1 MAESGIKSY
10 FPSQTVSDAEKLSYD
25 YGLKVGKAIEQEW
38 FNNDRGNDRGNGRYK
53 SNHNDF
59 HNLRLYARG
68 EQSIQKYKDELSIN
82 GDLSYLNL
90 DWKPVP
96 IISKFVDI
104 VVNGMAQ
111 RTYDIKAYSQSPNG
125 VEKRT
130 EYMESIMRDMAL
142 QQFDQEAEAKFGIN
156 MRESEVR
163 ELPESNEELGL
174 HMQLNYKQA
183 VELAEEQALSVLFE
197 GNKYEL
203 IKKRFYYDLTV
214 LGIGAVKTDF
224 NTSEGVVIDYVDP
237 ANLVY
242 SYTDSPYF
250 EDIYY
255 VGEVK
260 TIPVNELAKEFP
272 HLSESDLK
280 DIMKNKSN
288 NRSNYNS
295 RHNYDKED
303 NNTIQ
308 VLYFNY
314 KTYMNEVYKMKETGT
329 GADKIISKDDSFN
342 PPEEK
347 EGGYSKM
354 LRSIECLY
362 DGAMILGTDKLLKWE
377 MSKNMMR
384 PKSDYT
390 KVKMNYA
397 IVAPRMYDGRIDSLV
412 KRITGFADMIQL
424 THLKLQQVMSRM
436 VPDGVYLDADGLAEV
451 DLGNGTNYNPQE
463 ALNMF
468 FQTGSV
474 IGRSFTSEGDM
485 NPGKV
490 PIQEITSGS
499 GGNKMQALIGNYN
512 YYMQMIRDCTGL
524 NEARDGS
531 TPDANAL
538 VGVQKLAAAN
548 SNTATRHILQAGLF
562 LTAETAECLSLRISD
577 IIEYSPTKDAFIQAI
592 GAHNVATL
600 EEMTELHLY
609 DFGIFLEL
617 QPDEEEKT
625 KLENNIQMALQQQ
638 SIELEDAIDLR
649 EIKNIKLANQLLKI
663 RRKKKQERDRQLQM
677 ENIQAQ
683 TKSNTESAQAAAQ
696 VELKKNQALTQ
707 SKIQIAQQQ
716 AQLDAQKMMQ
726 EVASKKELMQ
736 MEFQMNMKLKQM
748 EVQTVMGRE
757 TQKENRKDERTKL
770 QAGQQKNLVDRR
782 NSQQSELID
791 QRQGGKPP
799 KNFESAGNDT
809 LGGGFDLGAFDP
821 S

>member
-38 FNNDRGNDRGNGRYK
+38 FNNDRGYNRHRANH
-53 SNHNDF
+53 SNF
-59 HNLRLYARG
+59 HDLRLYARG

-104 VVNGMAQ
+104 VVNGIAE
-111 RTYDIKAYSQSPNG
+111 RTYDVKAYSQDPHG
-125 VEKRT
+125 VSKRT
-130 EYMESIMRDMAL
+130 AYMESILKDMRLKEFNDAV
-142 QQFDQEAEAKFGIN
+142 K
-156 MRESEVR
+156 RELNLNVR
-163 ELPESNEELGL
+163 DSQIEELPESNEELEL
-174 HMQLNYKQA
+174 HMQLTYKQSIE
-183 VELAEEQALSVLFE
+183 VAEEQALNTLLE
-197 GNKYEL
+197 GNRYEL
-203 IKKRFYYDLTV
+203 TKKRFYYDLTV
-214 LGIGAVKTDF
+214 LGIGAVKTSF
-224 NTSEGVVIDYVDP
+224 NTSEGVVVDYVDP

-242 SYTDSPYF
+242 SHTDSPYF

-260 TIPVNELAKEFP
+260 TIPVNELAKQFP
-272 HLSESDLK
+272 HLSESDLE

-295 RHNYDKED
+295 RHSEDKED

-314 KTYMNEVYKMKETGT
+314 KTYMNEVYKTKETAT
-329 GADKIISKDDSFN
+329 GGDKIIPKDDSFD
-342 PPEEK
+342 PPEDM
-347 EGGYSKM
+347 EGGFGRM

-377 MSKNMMR
+377 MAKNMMR
-384 PKSDYT
+384 PKSDFT
-390 KVKMNYA
+390 KVKMNYS
-397 IVAPRMYDGRIDSLV
+397 IVAPRMYNGKIDSLV

-490 PIQEITSGS
+490 PIQEITSGA

-512 YYMQMIRDCTGL
+512 YYLQMIRDVTGL

-531 TPDANAL
+531 MPDKNAL

-548 SNTATRHILQAGLF
+548 SNTATRHILQSGLF
-562 LTAETAECLSLRISD
+562 LTAEVCEALSLRISD

-592 GAHNVATL
+592 GVHNAAVL
-600 EEMTELHLY
+600 EELSELHLY
-609 DFGIFLEL
+609 DFGIFIDL
-617 QPDEEEKT
+617 QPDDEERMM
-625 KLENNIQMALQQQ
+625 LENNIQMALQQQ
-638 SIELEDAIDLR
+638 IIELADAIDIR

-663 RRKKKQERDRQLQM
+663 RRKRKLDKDQALQQQNM
-677 ENIQAQ
+677 QMQSQMNQQA
-683 TKSNTESAQAAAQ
+683 AQAAAQ
-696 VELKKNQALTQ
+696 SEVQKNQALTQ
-707 SKIQIAQQQ
+707 SQ
-716 AQLDAQKMMQ
+716 AQLEQVKAQLESQRMMQ
-726 EVASKKELMQ
+726 EVQMKKELMQ
-736 MEFQMNMKLKQM
+736 LEFEMNMQLKGV
-748 EVQTVMGRE
+748 EVDG
-757 TQKENRKDERTKL
+757 QKTKEKEKEDRKDERTRI
-770 QAGQQKNLVDRR
+770 QA
-782 NSQQSELID
+782 SQQSELID
-791 QRQGGKPP
+791 QRNSGKPP
-799 KNFESAGNDT
+799 KNFESAGNDI
-809 LGGGFDLGAFDP
+809 LGGGFDLGVFDP
-821 S
+821 R

>member
-10 FPSQTVSDAEKLSYD
+10 FPSQTVSDAEKLSYE

-38 FNNDRGNDRGNGRYK
+38 FNNDRGSNRYK
-53 SNHNDF
+53 ANSNDF

-104 VVNGMAQ
+104 VVNGIAE
-111 RTYDIKAYSQSPNG
+111 RTYDIKAFSQDPFG
-125 VEKRT
+125 VNKRT
-130 EYMESIMRDMAL
+130 EYMESVLKDMEMRA
-142 QQFDQEAEAKFGIN
+142 FDAEMESNYDIN
-156 MRESEVR
+156 TRDTEE
-163 ELPESNEELGL
+163 ELPESPEELQL
-174 HMQLNYKQA
+174 HMQLTYKQA
-183 VELAEEQALSVLFE
+183 VEIAEEQALNVLFE
-197 GNKYEL
+197 GSNYEL

-214 LGIGAVKTDF
+214 LGIGAVKTSF

-242 SYTDSPYF
+242 SYTESPYF

-260 TIPVNELAKEFP
+260 SIPVNELAKEFP
-272 HLSESDLK
+272 HLSEEDLE

-295 RHNYDKED
+295 RHSEDKED

-308 VLYFNY
+308 VIYFNY
-314 KTYMNEVYKMKETGT
+314 KTYMNEVYKVKETAT
-329 GADKIISKDDSFN
+329 GGDKIIPRDDQYN
-342 PPEEK
+342 PPEDK
-347 EGGYSKM
+347 EGGYGRM

-362 DGAMILGTDKLLKWE
+362 EGAMILGTDKLLKWE
-377 MSKNMMR
+377 MAKNMMR
-384 PKSDYT
+384 PKSDFT
-390 KVKMNYA
+390 KVKMNYS
-397 IVAPRMYDGRIDSLV
+397 IVAPRMYNGKIDSLV

-424 THLKLQQVMSRM
+424 THLKLQQVMSRL
-436 VPDGVYLDADGLAEV
+436 VPDGVYLDADGLAEI

-463 ALNMF
+463 ALNMY

-499 GGNKMQALIGNYN
+499 GGNKMQALIGTYN
-512 YYMQMIRDCTGL
+512 YYLQMIRDVTGL

-531 TPDANAL
+531 TPDKNAL

-600 EEMTELHLY
+600 EEMSELHLY
-609 DFGIFLEL
+609 DFGIFIDL
-617 QPDEEEKT
+617 QPDEEERAL
-625 KLENNIQMALQQQ
+625 LENNIQMALQQQ
-638 SIELEDAIDLR
+638 VIELADAIDLR

-663 RRKKKQERDRQLQM
+663 RRKNKLSKD
-677 ENIQAQ
+677 
-683 TKSNTESAQAAAQ
+683 
-696 VELKKNQALTQ
+696 QALQ
-707 SKIQIAQQQ
+707 QQNMQQQ
-716 AQLDAQKMMQ
+716 AQLNQQSAQAASQAEIQKNQALNAGKAELEQLKAQLDSQKMAE
-726 EVASKKELMQ
+726 EVQYKKELMQ
-736 MEFQMNMKLKQM
+736 LEFEMNMQLKDI
-748 EVQTVMGRE
+748 EVEGTKGRE
-757 TQKENRKDERTKL
+757 KEKEDRKDERTKI
-770 QAGQQKNLVDRR
+770 QA
-782 NSQQSELID
+782 SQQSELID
-791 QRQGGKPP
+791 QRKSGKAP
-799 KNFESAGNDT
+799 KNFESSGNDI
-809 LGGGFDLGAFDP
+809 LDGGFDLGGFGP
-821 S
+821 R

>member
-10 FPSQTVSDAEKLSYD
+10 FPSQTVSDTEKLSEE
-25 YGLKVGKAIEQEW
+25 YGLKVGKAIETEW
-38 FNNDRGNDRGNGRYK
+38 FNNDRSLNRYK
-53 SNHNDF
+53 SNHNNF

-104 VVNGMAQ
+104 VVNGIAE
-111 RTYDIKAYSQSPNG
+111 RTYDIKAFSQDSYG
-125 VEKRT
+125 MEERT
-130 EYMESIMRDMAL
+130 KYMQSVIDDMEFRE
-142 QQFDQEAEAKFGIN
+142 FDQFAMENFGVDTK
-156 MRESEVR
+156 ESEVE
-163 ELPESNEELGL
+163 ELPETTEELQL
-174 HMQLNYKQA
+174 HMQLTYKQA
-183 VELAEEQALSVLFE
+183 VEIAEEQALAVLME
-197 GNKYEL
+197 GNNYEL

-214 LGIGAVKTDF
+214 LGIGAVKTSF

-260 TIPVNELAKEFP
+260 SIPVNELVKQFP
-272 HLSESDLK
+272 HLTESDLE
-280 DIMKNKSN
+280 DIMKNKSFNRN
-288 NRSNYNS
+288 NNS
-295 RHNYDKED
+295 TRFSIDKED

-314 KTYMNEVYKMKETGT
+314 KTYMNEVYKVKETGT
-329 GADKIISKDDSFN
+329 GADKIIPKDDKFN
-342 PPEEK
+342 PPKDK
-347 EGGYSKM
+347 EGGYSK
-354 LRSIECLY
+354 LSKSIECLY

-397 IVAPRMYDGRIDSLV
+397 IVAPRMYNGKIDSLV

-424 THLKLQQVMSRM
+424 THLKLQQVMARM

-474 IGRSFTSEGDM
+474 IGRSFTQDGDV

-512 YYMQMIRDCTGL
+512 YYLQMIRDTTGL

-531 TPDANAL
+531 MPDKNAL

-548 SNTATRHILQAGLF
+548 SNTATRHILQAGLY
-562 LTAETAECLSLRISD
+562 LTTETCECLSLRISD

-592 GAHNVATL
+592 GVHNMATL
-600 EEMTELHLY
+600 EEISKLHLY
-609 DFGIFLEL
+609 DFGIFLSL
-617 QPDEEEKT
+617 QPDEEEKAI
-625 KLENNIQMALQQQ
+625 LENNIQMALQQQ

-649 EIKNIKLANQLLKI
+649 EIRNIKLANQLLKI
-663 RRKKKQERDRQLQM
+663 RRVKKQEKDRQLQL

-683 TKSNTESAQAAAQ
+683 TQSNTQAAQAAAQ
-696 VELKKNQALTQ
+696 VDMQKNQALNAGKVELMQIQ
-707 SKIQIAQQQ
+707 SQV
-716 AQLDAQKMMQ
+716 DAQKMQQ
-726 EVASKKELMQ
+726 EVQLKKELMAL
-736 MEFQMNMKLKQM
+736 EFQYNMQLKGV
-748 EVQTVMGRE
+748 EVDGMKNRE
-757 TQKENRKDERTKL
+757 KQKEDRKDERTKI
-770 QAGQQKNLVDRR
+770 QAT
-782 NSQQSELID
+782 QQSEMIE
-791 QRQGGKPP
+791 QRNSGKPP